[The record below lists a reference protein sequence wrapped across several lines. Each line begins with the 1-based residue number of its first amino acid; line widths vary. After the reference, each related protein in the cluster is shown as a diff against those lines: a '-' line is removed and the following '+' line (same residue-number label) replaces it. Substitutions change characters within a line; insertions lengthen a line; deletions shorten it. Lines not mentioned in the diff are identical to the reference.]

1 MRPKHSTR
9 MGKGFWL
16 ATAVLL
22 LALLG
27 ALGTIVFLLGK
38 QSRPDGAAPASGP
51 SMAPAGEPGETSR
64 TETPALA
71 ERPEAPAESDPASG
85 ELRIVQGPDGP
96 VITDGKKEG
105 TIQQKDG
112 QLLLTLHQEK
122 ASPSAVLAPDSAPP
136 PAPGP
141 APAGKKPQ
149 TEAEAVN
156 EYFLRLAMLQKGPAG
171 LSPQMFAERM
181 VGDIAR
187 GDTSQFDEM
196 VKNAES
202 AREEAGR
209 ISPPAPCA
217 EIHRKTLALMDDSVR
232 LMHDFRDSLKA
243 QNVANLQALELAA
256 RRLMARTRELEL
268 MQEAIRQRYASR

>member
-1 MRPKHSTR
+1 

-27 ALGTIVFLLGK
+27 GLGTVVFLQGK
-38 QSRPDGAAPASGP
+38 QSRPDGTAPESGP
-51 SMAPAGEPGETSR
+51 SMAPAGESGETSR
-64 TETPALA
+64 TATAALA
-71 ERPEAPAESDPASG
+71 EKPEVSAGPERDFG
-85 ELRIVQGPDGP
+85 GLRIVQGPDGP

-105 TIQQKDG
+105 TIQKKDG
-112 QLLLTLHQEK
+112 QILLTLHQEK
-122 ASPSAVLAPDSAPP
+122 ALPSAVPAPDNAPP

-141 APAGKKPQ
+141 APAGKKAQ

-156 EYFLRLAMLQKGPAG
+156 EYFLRLAMLQKGPTG

-187 GDTSQFDEM
+187 GDMSQLDEM
-196 VKNAES
+196 VQNAES

-256 RRLMARTRELEL
+256 RRLMTRTRELEL
-268 MQEAIRQRYASR
+268 MQEAIRQRYGSR